1 MKYRVG
7 DEVFIKGRV
16 MNVVT
21 NNPYNPNPFL
31 FYQVDIG
38 ETGDIVVS
46 ENKIIDITKLVKPT
60 KTIEAREY
68 KQGHFK

>member
-16 MNVVT
+16 MGVNT
-21 NNPYNPNPFL
+21 TTPYDQHPIL

-38 ETGDIVVS
+38 ETGMIMVS
-46 ENKIIDITKLVKPT
+46 ENKITDITKLVKPT
-60 KTIEAREY
+60 KVIDAKEHQ
-68 KQGHFK
+68 KNHFR